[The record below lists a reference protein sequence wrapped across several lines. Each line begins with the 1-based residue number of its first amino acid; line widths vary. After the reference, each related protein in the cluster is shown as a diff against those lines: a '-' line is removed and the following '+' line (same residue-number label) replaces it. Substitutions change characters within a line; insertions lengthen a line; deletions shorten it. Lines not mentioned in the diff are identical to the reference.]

1 MNWLLSADL
10 HLSDRARDGY
20 RFGLFSWLAK
30 QQQKH
35 KVDAT
40 FLLGDL
46 TQEKDR
52 HSSALVNRIVEEL
65 LKLAPP
71 VYILRGNH
79 DGTNP
84 NSPYFKF
91 LSSISGLT
99 FVVNPTF
106 LHRYEIAMIPH
117 CAGQAT
123 LDAACKRMPI
133 NPKAA
138 FCHQTFSGAIAET
151 GAVLSGLSASPVSA
165 LKPWLGVYSGD
176 IHVPQRCDA
185 VTYVGAPYHIRFNDQ
200 FEPRCLLLKG
210 GGKSD
215 LHFDC
220 PRKFSLTVH
229 DADDI
234 ANNKALR
241 SGDQV
246 KITVE
251 LAREE
256 AVEWHEHKRRV
267 LAACREGGLDV
278 FGINCTVKTAR
289 RKRVKLIEGPKTNTP
304 QDILEFFCANEGVA
318 SNLKQAGLELLNDRP
333 SNA

>member
-1 MNWLLSADL
+1 MVIHMNWLLSADL
-10 HLSDRARDGY
+10 HLSDRVRDSY
-20 RFGLFSWLAK
+20 RFGLFPWMKK
-30 QQQKH
+30 QQQKN

-65 LKLAPP
+65 LTLTPP

-79 DGTNP
+79 DGIDS
-84 NSPYFKF
+84 NSPFFKF
-91 LSSISGLT
+91 LNSITGLN
-99 FVVNPTF
+99 FVVKPTF
-106 LHRYEIAMIPH
+106 LHKYEIAMIPH
-117 CAGQAT
+117 CADQAT
-123 LDAACKRMPI
+123 LNAACKQMPI
-133 NPKAA
+133 NPKAV
-138 FCHQTFSGAIAET
+138 FLHQTISGAIAET

-176 IHVPQRCDA
+176 VHVPQRCAD
-185 VTYVGAPYHIRFNDQ
+185 VTYVGAPYHVRFGDR
-200 FEPRCLLLKG
+200 FEPRCLLIKG

-220 PRKFSLTVH
+220 PRKHSLIIR

-234 ANNKALR
+234 INNKALR

-278 FGINCTVKTAR
+278 FGIDCTVKAAR
-289 RKRVKLIEGPKTNTP
+289 RERVKLDEGVKANRP
-304 QDILEFFCANEGVA
+304 QDVFEAFCANEGVA
-318 SNLKQAGLELLNDRP
+318 HNIKQAGLELL
-333 SNA
+333 